1 MNGKEKYFMLR
12 RKKRIKLKQ
21 IADFLNCSIT
31 LISRYENDDVNM
43 SKEKIEGYKNFIDE
57 YEEGRV

>member
-1 MNGKEKYFMLR
+1 MNDKEKYFMLR